1 MLQSTNAAPAGVYR
15 RTRFLFLVAAFFLA
29 TNLYS
34 QVEAS
39 SSFAPTSTTAWG
51 VGAPALAPTSPPTD
65 SSKRRKKKPAKKR
78 RTSTAK
84 GGRKLDGF
92 EKSSILSEPSESSA
106 VRVSGSNKVGHK
118 KKKLQ
123 KKKSKHHTLKKTA
136 FVTQDP
142 LAGRRSVAELTKPAS
157 GVKHMKKVK
166 KYKSKTRGAS
176 SVVNRIGPDASVLK
190 MEQPSRASSSTE
202 RVHKKKKAKKSHKTS
217 SSKARLEKGSS
228 TSPKSQLLGSSEPR
242 SLGTKKT
249 KKKQRVKG
257 ETVAVSDDQVKS
269 RKKKIHKK
277 KKKLTGVA
285 DARSELPGDAD
296 SAIKSSRTSGVSRKK
311 KKTKGKRKHSTQT
324 KVQTDAGAPGDESQS
339 VVEELP
345 GDADSAIKSSST
357 SGVSRKKKK
366 TKGKRKRSTQTKV
379 QTDAE
384 APGDE
389 GQSVVE
395 VSPVIGDSDA
405 DRGDGEVMEDKE
417 LDDTEIS
424 APIQISVEAEPQDG
438 ESLELPG
445 DADSAIKSSSTSGVS
460 RKKKKTKGKRKRSTQ
475 TKVQTDAE
483 APGDEGQS
491 VVEVSPVIGDSDADR
506 GDGEVMEDKEL
517 DDTEISAPIQI
528 SVEAEPHDGESLE
541 NIDSTARLDV
551 VVEDAGAILPQTED
565 LEVKDLEVEMQAEVN
580 AEVIVIEK
588 EIEPTEESEAAED
601 RQPKE
606 GESTIGRDAAE
617 VEEVESETEGDSS
630 KADETPC
637 LDDATV
643 SSDGSFSPIEIE
655 EEAVEVAENEIARSI
670 EASVVGNDDTTEP
683 EIQNVGQAME
693 ESDKSDSVD
702 AFVGDEYEPS
712 LLETH
717 VTTAQQSADLVN
729 TPVEVIADEV
739 STDESES
746 ENGTAAEEYEPSLLE
761 SHAKQ
766 KTAEEPVSEDLA
778 KSAEPTSETQGAG
791 EGTNTG
797 MDNHV
802 SSGLRDN
809 LSEDTDEPDILTFI
823 GKILNEDVRSWVEEP
838 EEDDTSD
845 ENELPQPT
853 VSSEKDISEGFA
865 AKKLESVESVG
876 NQVNADTEDTD
887 YKEFLVSDEETDED
901 SEEDEGSDGEE
912 EEDVSVRHTASP
924 NYAPTVSTSA
934 APVVSPH
941 VSIEKEVGSSTKLSS
956 DETVENV
963 ADDSKNN
970 VDEAGPDDA
979 VASDTKSLAVD
990 DIDERPTSFDESVD
1004 TEVSEPSE
1012 PKARIDR
1019 SSLESSEDR
1028 KTDIAVSVVTWNL
1041 AEESPAESD
1050 ATFIRKFRASGIHHG
1065 TGSDLVLI
1073 SGQECENIKPRR
1085 TEGSRSREFRRL
1097 MIKMLGKQYVPI
1109 ALHLLGGIQFG
1120 LFAKK
1125 SFLKEIEFVGLSDV
1139 TCGIGNVFHN
1149 KGAIAAFVHVKARN
1163 PSSEKD
1169 KKNDGSARSKSL
1181 RIMFVTAHMAAHV
1194 KNSDARDSDFWRISS
1209 ELEAQA
1215 PERIFPLYSVTK
1227 SGTDTGSPLFDSMD
1241 RVFFCGDLNYR
1252 VDLPRELTEHAVSQI
1267 ADSSGEVAEE
1277 LRLDLLRHD
1286 QLIRSMAERRAF
1298 PGFAEGKITFAPTFK
1313 FDKGTDEYDT
1323 SHKQR
1328 IPAWTDRIL
1337 FKPLGTRVLEYSS
1350 VEDAQHSDHRPVYGT
1365 FRVSMEGRQVPKQ
1378 KPKQKRKKSKRVS
1391 PE

>member
-78 RTSTAK
+78 RASTAK

-228 TSPKSQLLGSSEPR
+228 TSPKSQRLGSSEPR

-366 TKGKRKRSTQTKV
+366 TKGKRKHSTQ
-379 QTDAE
+379 
-384 APGDE
+384 
-389 GQSVVE
+389 S
-395 VSPVIGDSDA
+395 
-405 DRGDGEVMEDKE
+405 
-417 LDDTEIS
+417 
-424 APIQISVEAEPQDG
+424 
-438 ESLELPG
+438 
-445 DADSAIKSSSTSGVS
+445 
-460 RKKKKTKGKRKRSTQ
+460 
-475 TKVQTDAE
+475 KVQTDAE

-934 APVVSPH
+934 APVVSPN